1 MIQVELLT
9 KIITIS
15 PMKTDRWSKWI
26 TVSINFI
33 LKLQE
38 TNSLLKKSKK
48 QDKSIKRTW
57 EFCFPTAFHCGQ
69 LWSLG
74 SVPPQQRSLFTLLVP
89 YYSEQWLKDKTCH
102 WLKRKRGFPSHLMH
116 LIHFCTAN
124 PPKSSSFA
132 IISSL
137 CSQKKVSIL
146 IATILIKTLN
156 GLPWWVLPFW
166 ATYNLSHASP
176 SAQNPAQVS

>member
-15 PMKTDRWSKWI
+15 PMKTERWSKWI

-38 TNSLLKKSKK
+38 TNSFVKKSKK
-48 QDKSIKRTW
+48 QVKNIKRTW

-69 LWSLG
+69 LWRLG
-74 SVPPQQRSLFTLLVP
+74 SAPPQQRSLFALLIP

-102 WLKRKRGFPSHLMH
+102 WLKRKRGFPPHLMH

-124 PPKSSSFA
+124 APKSSSFA

-137 CSQKKVSIL
+137 CPQKKSFHSHSHHLNQYIKWAPMVSPPPHPPCP
-146 IATILIKTLN
+146 TQ
-156 GLPWWVLPFW
+156 LPG
-166 ATYNLSHASP
+166 
-176 SAQNPAQVS
+176 